1 MHDKHPSTSLPAPES
16 PGYNSA
22 PQDSRSP
29 HTYLPDALVPEE
41 KFMLTGAK
49 IGKSAP
55 HAASHQPRIRQLPRR
70 FTARHTASIHMHD
83 WFHQT
88 PNTSLNSFPFNNF
101 RYYLTPISRF
111 FSSFAH
117 ATCSLSVS
125 GPYLALGEVYL
136 PLRAAFPNYPTL
148 RVRLISAATS
158 TPAIRDSHPLWSSIP
173 GHLARGCH
181 QKTPLKTTILHA
193 QRHNANSKSELF
205 PLHSPLLRESL
216 LLSLPPLSYML
227 KFRGFLCLIWDQ
239 NVVFITQTK
248 SGLRIDLNRLACV
261 VFNAYSYHSD
271 KGL

>member
-136 PLRAAFPNYPTL
+136 PLRAAFPNYPTR
-148 RVRLISAATS
+148 RVRLTSDCFLDPAHIRGYHPPWQCFPAHLHRACRPENASKDYNSARTKAQCKFQIWAFPASLAATEGIVV
-158 TPAIRDSHPLWSSIP
+158 TFSS
-173 GHLARGCH
+173 
-181 QKTPLKTTILHA
+181 
-193 QRHNANSKSELF
+193 
-205 PLHSPLLRESL
+205 SP
-216 LLSLPPLSYML
+216 
-227 KFRGFLCLIWDQ
+227 
-239 NVVFITQTK
+239 
-248 SGLRIDLNRLACV
+248 
-261 VFNAYSYHSD
+261 
-271 KGL
+271 